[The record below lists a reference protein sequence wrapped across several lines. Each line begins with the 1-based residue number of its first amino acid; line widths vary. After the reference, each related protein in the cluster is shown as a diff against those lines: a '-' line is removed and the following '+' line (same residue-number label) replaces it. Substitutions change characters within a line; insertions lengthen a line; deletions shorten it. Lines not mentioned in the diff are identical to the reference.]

1 LIPETGSGKIPEMNN
16 DWRSSARRLTKA
28 GLVIVLLVNVAH
40 AYLDPGTGS
49 YLWMMLIG
57 GLAGGLF
64 VIRQTLKRFW
74 YFIIRRSPGQ
84 ARNAPGSR
92 DEAHP
97 TDDAH
102 DGRS

>member
-1 LIPETGSGKIPEMNN
+1 MNRDN
-16 DWRSSARRLTKA
+16 RNAARRLTMA
-28 GLVIVLLVNVAH
+28 GLALAVLVNVAH

-49 YLWMMLIG
+49 YLWIMLLG

-64 VIRQTLKRFW
+64 AIRQTLKRLW
-74 YFIIRRSPGQ
+74 HFIIRRSPGQ
-84 ARNAPGSR
+84 AKNAPGR
-92 DEAHP
+92 QDKAHP